1 MTHHRFAQFAPDE
14 STSGGAE
21 NTLRENNRVLI
32 IGRRSLERQC
42 LQFYLAKAGYQAHDV
57 VSHADWLAQ
66 QGGADDV
73 DLIIVF
79 NDGLDQIGDD
89 VLAVLRDGGGAS
101 VLVIAETESVEFA
114 IEAIERGARGFI
126 PASSSLTD
134 LIGAIRLVAAGS
146 VYMPAQCV
154 IAAAKS
160 LHSRKPE
167 PSRRPD
173 LMLTS
178 KQSRVVEALRLGKPN
193 KTIAYELNMC
203 ESTVKVHIRNV
214 MKKLNAR
221 NRTELAFKL
230 SEAREQV

>member
-1 MTHHRFAQFAPDE
+1 MTHHRFAQFASDE
-14 STSGGAE
+14 PSSSGAE
-21 NTLRENNRVLI
+21 SALRENNRVLI

-42 LQFYLAKAGYQAHDV
+42 LQFYLAKAGYQALDV
-57 VSHADWLAQ
+57 VSYGDWLAQ
-66 QGGADDV
+66 GQVDEV
-73 DLIIVF
+73 DLIIVY
-79 NDGLDQIGDD
+79 NDGLEQISED
-89 VLAVLRDGGGAS
+89 VLAVLRDGASAS

-126 PASSSLTD
+126 PASSSVTD

-160 LHSRKPE
+160 LHARKPE
-167 PSRRPD
+167 PARRPD